1 LIKGDEAEMG
11 RSRSAH
17 SRPAPVA
24 NATTV
29 GEAITLSNG
38 HRLGFAQCGDP
49 DGKPLVFLHGT
60 PGSRVEGLSL
70 GEAARRHGVRIIAPE
85 RPGYGKSDYW
95 RARTVADLCALVVEL
110 PDRLGLDGFSVL
122 GVSGG
127 GPYALGFG
135 YLFPQ
140 RIDSLTLVSSRGLG
154 FRGGMPGLGAALAAL
169 SFLSER
175 LPGLPLDI
183 AAWRARRHPGV
194 LIDRLNRQ
202 VGSRARE
209 ADVGRII
216 YDDLQEAF
224 ALGSRGTGA
233 DLKRSRR
240 WGFEPEQVSHPVVL
254 WHGEDDR
261 QVLVAAARSLTARLP
276 SVNATFTPHEGH
288 LDVFPTH
295 IDEILR
301 GV

>member
-1 LIKGDEAEMG
+1 M
-11 RSRSAH
+11 
-17 SRPAPVA
+17 
-24 NATTV
+24 TV
-29 GEAITLSNG
+29 GEVFTLSNG
-38 HRLGFAQCGDP
+38 HGLGFGQCGDP

-70 GEAARRHGVRIIAPE
+70 GEAARQHGIRIIAPE

-95 RARTVADLCALVVEL
+95 RAGTVADWCTVAVEL

-140 RIDSLTLVSSRGLG
+140 RIDTVTLVSSRGLG
-154 FRGGMPGLGAALAAL
+154 YRGGMPGLGAVLAAL
-169 SFLSER
+169 SFPSER

-183 AAWRARRHPGV
+183 AAWRARRHPRAFV
-194 LIDRLNRQ
+194 EVLNRH
-202 VGSRARE
+202 VGFPARQ

-216 YDDLQEAF
+216 YDDLQEAV
-224 ALGSRGTGA
+224 AAGSRGTGA
-233 DLKRSRR
+233 DLRRSRR
-240 WGFEPEQVSHPVVL
+240 WGFEPEQQSHPVTL
-254 WHGEDDR
+254 WHGEEDR
-261 QVLVAAARSLTARLP
+261 QVLVAAARALAARLP
-276 SVNATFTPHEGH
+276 SVSATFTAHEGH
-288 LDVFPTH
+288 LDVLPAH